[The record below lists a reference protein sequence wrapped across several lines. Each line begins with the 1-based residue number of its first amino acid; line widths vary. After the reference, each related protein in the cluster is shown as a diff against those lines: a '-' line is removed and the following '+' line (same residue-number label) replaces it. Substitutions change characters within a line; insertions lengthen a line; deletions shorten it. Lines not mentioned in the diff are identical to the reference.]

1 MRALAL
7 KTLACIS
14 RIAITIIFFFYFFCL
29 VVVYSIN
36 PLAGFT
42 WSFTES
48 NQQFDPTT
56 PLAGCLS

>member
-42 WSFTES
+42 
-48 NQQFDPTT
+48 
-56 PLAGCLS
+56 

>member
-7 KTLACIS
+7 KALACIS
-14 RIAITIIFFFYFFCL
+14 HTAITIIFFFCFFCL

-42 WSFTES
+42 
-48 NQQFDPTT
+48 
-56 PLAGCLS
+56 